1 MNQPNLSKS
10 TTKDESTDIHATCE
24 NIFSLLVERYT
35 RSVSVVARTS
45 DPSQPLTRVQYRVL
59 SYLYEN
65 SGGGLTKLA
74 DHIGVQNSA
83 ASGLVTRLV
92 KHGYV
97 SNELDPAHRRRIE
110 LKITKKGEK
119 AFLSLQKRIRAQFY
133 EVLDQMPQDDLKR
146 FYKGLTAL
154 AEVFPDPYPTETIE
168 QKSERNSEQK
178 TNKKAA
184 KKKRASAKEKSQKT

>member
-1 MNQPNLSKS
+1 MNQPTLSKS
-10 TTKDESTDIHATCE
+10 TNEDDNTDIHATCE
-24 NIFSLLVERYT
+24 SIFSLLVERYT
-35 RSVSVVARTS
+35 RSVSVVARTG

-133 EVLDQMPQDDLKR
+133 DVLDQMPQDDLKS

-154 AEVFPDPYPTETIE
+154 ASVFPDPYPNEASE
-168 QKSERNSEQK
+168 QKSERKSAAQK
-178 TNKKAA
+178 T
-184 KKKRASAKEKSQKT
+184 KKKRPSKKEKSQKS